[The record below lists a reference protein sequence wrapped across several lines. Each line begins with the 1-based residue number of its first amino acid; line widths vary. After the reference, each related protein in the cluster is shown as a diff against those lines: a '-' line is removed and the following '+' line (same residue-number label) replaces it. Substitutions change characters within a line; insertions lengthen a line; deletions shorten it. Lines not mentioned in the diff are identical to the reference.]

1 MNIKLPTEFF
11 LTTIEERKVYYFT
24 NHQLNTDIP
33 HYHIC
38 IKRKSND
45 FLILSS
51 CTSKFETVKKFVE
64 TRKLP
69 VETLVYLKPSE
80 QNGFIKDTYVNCNE
94 YHIKSMDDFKKMYD
108 TDQIEFRGKISFA
121 HYEQILIGLHESP
134 LIEEEMKDEIPRP
147 DSL

>member
-80 QNGFIKDTYVNCNE
+80 QNGFNKDTYVNCNE
-94 YHIKSMDDFKKMYD
+94 YHIKSIDDFIKMYD
-108 TDQIEFRGKISFA
+108 TDQIEFRGEISFA

-147 DSL
+147 DSF

>member
-1 MNIKLPTEFF
+1 MDIKLPVDYF

-24 NHQLNTDIP
+24 NQQLNTEVP

-51 CTSKFETVKKFVE
+51 CTSKFETVKRFIE
-64 TRKLP
+64 MRKLP
-69 VETLVYLKPSE
+69 FETLVHLKPSDE
-80 QNGFIKDTYVNCNE
+80 NGFTKDTYVNCND
-94 YHIKSMDDFKKMYD
+94 YHIKSIDDFKKMYESD
-108 TDQIEFRGKISFA
+108 SIEFKGKISIT

-134 LIEEEMKDEIPRP
+134 LIEEEMKEDIPRP
-147 DSL
+147 EDI